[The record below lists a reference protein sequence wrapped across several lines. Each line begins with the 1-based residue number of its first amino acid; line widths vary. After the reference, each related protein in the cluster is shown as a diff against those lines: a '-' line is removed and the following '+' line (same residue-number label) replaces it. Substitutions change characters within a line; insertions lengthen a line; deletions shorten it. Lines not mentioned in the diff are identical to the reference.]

1 MGIALG
7 LLAALCYGFSDF
19 AGGLGGRRASAAA
32 VAILAQPIALL
43 AAIAAVIFLGGGS
56 PSASS
61 LAWGAVGGLG
71 NGIGTISL
79 YRGLTVG
86 RMSVVAPLSAVLAA
100 AIPAGVGLLT
110 GDALSALRLVG
121 LTLAIPGIALVSRP
135 PAAKEQA
142 ASSGAVDGAVA
153 GLGFALLFIALARA
167 GTSSGAWPL
176 VPGQLV
182 SVATV
187 VVLGL
192 TLAKPVHSW
201 RAATAPGLVTGV
213 LGGLATLLYL
223 AATGRGDLSVVA
235 VLTSLYPAIT
245 ILLAR
250 LVLHER
256 WARLQIA
263 GLGVSAVAVVLI
275 SAG

>member
-7 LLAALCYGFSDF
+7 LLAALCYGVSDF

-32 VAILAQPIALL
+32 VAILSQPIALL

-56 PSASS
+56 PTAPS
-61 LAWGAVGGLG
+61 LAWGAVGGFG
-71 NGIGTISL
+71 SGVGTISL

-110 GDALSALRLVG
+110 GDAVSALRLVG

-135 PAAKEQA
+135 PAGKEQA
-142 ASSGAVDGAVA
+142 ASSGVVDGAVA
-153 GLGFALLFIALARA
+153 GLGFALLFIGLARA

-182 SVATV
+182 AVATV
-187 VVLGL
+187 VALGL

-201 RAATAPGLVTGV
+201 RAASAPAVVTGV

-275 SAG
+275 SVG